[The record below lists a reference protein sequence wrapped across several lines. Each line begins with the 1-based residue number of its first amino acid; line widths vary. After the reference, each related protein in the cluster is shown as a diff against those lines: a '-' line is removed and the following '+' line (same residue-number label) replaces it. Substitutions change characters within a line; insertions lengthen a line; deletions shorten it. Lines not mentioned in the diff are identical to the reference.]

1 MVGVPFFHFGQ
12 RGKAFLGFLK
22 RGFEQCRVHPALC
35 DLPGHPGH
43 GSGIA
48 FGFSR
53 FAQAG
58 AHRGVLMG
66 FAVVGS
72 YDASYLELA
81 LREGRPLVTLDAD
94 LQRAMM
100 ATDGVVI

>member
-1 MVGVPFFHFGQ
+1 MPRAPCYLRSARSSRPRQ
-12 RGKAFLGFLK
+12 RH
-22 RGFEQCRVHPALC
+22 C
-35 DLPGHPGH
+35 
-43 GSGIA
+43 

-66 FAVVGS
+66 FAVLGS

-81 LREGRPLVTLDAD
+81 LREGRLLVTLDAD
-94 LQRAMM
+94 LQRAMV